1 MTALRSRPL
10 RTGLAA
16 LAGVTALI
24 LCFGFWGERVPVETA
39 VASEQELV
47 ESLREEGRTRL
58 VHRYRISAP
67 VAGQTERIEWRP
79 GDRVEAG
86 EVLTRIHPASGSLWD
101 PGTRDRLQGEAR
113 ALAAAVEQAEAR
125 LRAAQAGEKLA
136 ASEAGRVQPLVT
148 QGTLSRLEGDRA
160 EASLAQARAERAA
173 ARYARDLARA
183 QHEAAL
189 ALLAQQGQTAANG
202 TMLEVRAPI
211 AGLVLLRLRESAGP
225 VAVGE
230 ALLEIGDPSSLEIE
244 VDLLSED
251 AVRVAPA
258 MAVRLHRWGG
268 AEALEARVRRVEPV
282 GFTKVSALGVE
293 EQRVL
298 VIADFVS
305 LPERWSR
312 LGDAYRVEAEFILSS
327 GRALTVPGGALF
339 RRGEDWALFVTD
351 GERSR
356 ERAVRVGR
364 RNATHV
370 EILEGLAAGDTVIV
384 HPDDR
389 VSEGTRIEELPA
401 R

>member
-1 MTALRSRPL
+1 MSALRSRPL
-10 RTGLAA
+10 RAGLLVLALVSAA
-16 LAGVTALI
+16 I
-24 LCFGFWGERVPVETA
+24 FWFGFRGERVHVETA
-39 VASEQELV
+39 VASERELV

-58 VHRYRISAP
+58 VHRFRISAP
-67 VAGQTERIEWRP
+67 VAGQAERIEWRP
-79 GDRVEAG
+79 GDRVESG
-86 EVLTRIHPASGSLWD
+86 QVLARIHPASGSLWD

-125 LRAAQAGEKLA
+125 LRATLAGEKLA
-136 ASEAGRVQPLVT
+136 VSEAGRVQPLVA
-148 QGTLSRLEGDRA
+148 QGTLSRLDGDRA
-160 EASLAQARAERAA
+160 EAALAQARAERSAA
-173 ARYARDLARA
+173 AYARDLARA

-189 ALLAQQGQTAANG
+189 ALLDQQGQPASNG
-202 TMLEVRAPI
+202 AVLEVRAPV

-230 ALLEIGDPSSLEIE
+230 ALLEIGDPASLEIE

-251 AVRVAPA
+251 AVRVSPG

-268 AEALEARVRRVEPV
+268 EQALEARVRRVEPV

-298 VIADFVS
+298 VIVDFVS
-305 LPERWSR
+305 PPETWSR
-312 LGDAYRVEAEFILSS
+312 LGDAYRVEAEFILSAGS
-327 GRALTVPGGALF
+327 ALTVPGGAVF
-339 RRGEDWALFVTD
+339 RRGEGWALYVVE
-351 GERSR
+351 GERSH

-364 RNATHV
+364 RNAYHA
-370 EILEGLAAGDTVIV
+370 EILAGIEAGTTVIV

-389 VSEGTRIEELPA
+389 ISEGSRIAALPA